1 MPNLPP
7 VPLMQTKLTYVDRP
21 EISETYADSC
31 VRLMMEGPN
40 CKFEFNVNRFDDPKP
55 SAPPTGRTVTACRL
69 VLPLPAVI
77 DLHAKLTQLI
87 GTLQA
92 QGGVHQVQADQPPA
106 GKPN

>member
-1 MPNLPP
+1 MPNSPH
-7 VPLMQTKLTYVDRP
+7 VSLMQTKLTHVDRP

-31 VRLMMEGPN
+31 ARLMMEGPN

-55 SAPPTGRTVTACRL
+55 PAAPTGRTVTACRL

-77 DLHAKLTQLI
+77 DLHAKLTQII
-87 GTLQA
+87 GVLQA
-92 QGGVHQVQADQPPA
+92 QGVVHQVQAGQPPT